1 MKLLLA
7 GDIGGTSTRL
17 HLAPIE
23 DWRSHQWE
31 KTYPSQEYADLAP
44 VVQQFLTEM
53 DVTGEV
59 VAACFAVAG
68 PVEAGVAKLQNLAWQ
83 LETDR
88 LIQTLQILNLR
99 LMNDFAAI
107 GYGLE
112 HLRPDELHVLQVGEP
127 ITDAPRAVIGAGTGL
142 GQGYLVPELGKYR
155 VLASEGGHSDFAAR
169 TALEFE
175 LVQYLMQRDDLDHV
189 SYDRLVSGR
198 GIVTMYQF
206 LRDRATEPQEL
217 ETIANAV
224 RKWEQTPAAEH
235 PCLVDPA
242 ALVAAAAKEGTNALA
257 KSVMDLFV
265 GCYGAEAGNLA
276 LKFLPRG
283 GLYLAGGIAAKNLSL
298 LTDGNFMAAFSQK
311 GRMRSLIAQIPVS
324 IVLNGQVG
332 LIGAAAQALESLA
345 GV

>member
-17 HLAPIE
+17 RLVPL
-23 DWRSHQWE
+23 DNWRSDCWE
-31 KTYPSQEYADLAP
+31 HTYSSQEYPDLVP
-44 VVQQFLTEM
+44 VVQKFLNEM
-53 DVTGEV
+53 AVTGEV
-59 VAACFAVAG
+59 VSACFAVAG

-88 LIQTLQILNLR
+88 LIKTLQIPNLR
-99 LMNDFAAI
+99 LINDFAAI

-112 HLRPDELHVLQVGEP
+112 HLRPDELYILQAGEP
-127 ITDAPRAVIGAGTGL
+127 IPAAPRVVIGAGTGL
-142 GQGYLVPELGKYR
+142 GQGYLVSEQGQYQ

-175 LVQYLMQRDDLDHV
+175 LMQYLMQRDGLDHV

-206 LRDRATEPQEL
+206 LRDRAAPPIEL
-217 ETIANAV
+217 EAIATAV
-224 RKWEQTPAAEH
+224 YKWEQTPASEH
-235 PCLVDPA
+235 SHLADPA
-242 ALVAAAAKEGTNALA
+242 ALIAVAAKDGTNDLA
-257 KSVMDLFV
+257 KSVMDLFI
-265 GCYGAEAGNLA
+265 GSYGAEAGNLA

-283 GLYLAGGIAAKNLSL
+283 GLYLAGGIAAKNLPL

-311 GRMRSLIAQIPVS
+311 GRMRSLIAHIPVA
-324 IVLNGQVG
+324 IVLNPQVG
-332 LIGAAAQALESLA
+332 LIGAAAQAVASLA
-345 GV
+345 SM